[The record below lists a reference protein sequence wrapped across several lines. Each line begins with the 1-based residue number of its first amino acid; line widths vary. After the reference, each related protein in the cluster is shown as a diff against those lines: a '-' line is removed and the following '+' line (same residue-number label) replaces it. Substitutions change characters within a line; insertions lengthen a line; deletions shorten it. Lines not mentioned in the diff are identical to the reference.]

1 MTPTVLV
8 RIPIVIVEDEYY
20 DIIISDEK
28 SDGELKE

>member
-8 RIPIVIVEDEYY
+8 RIPIVIVDEYY

-28 SDGELKE
+28 SDGEFKE